1 MASEAEIERLY
12 QLFVTNGG
20 GALSFSGTN
29 LTPKQYSEALATSNL
44 TPLEMA
50 QLEARQRQ
58 YNKSVALNSIADE
71 IDANNFT
78 NPYAARGAYGS
89 SLLNTLGASTGV
101 TSTVNGIAG
110 LTNELS
116 GFSTGDKALIFAGVL
131 AGSGVDLEQIIK
143 IAGLSALGLAM
154 YSSLTN
160 HTNNQTANIPETMQ
174 NASNLASMN
183 SQFGP
188 AGGPRPPGETD
199 CDSFNDLMG
208 ILSGAYDGTL
218 DYIDRIIGDI
228 SSFINQSGI
237 GSLLSNI
244 ISAIAGAGS
253 IVADVISAI
262 VGVGIQLLGGI
273 IGVVA
278 KVINAIAD
286 ITSAIANEINNIANM
301 AAELLRKALALVL
314 GGAALDPCKRAV
326 LMNTGSTEMKAAVT
340 QLNQPLGTAAPGGVG
355 TTVDPRANADEV
367 TRNMKYA
374 RDEAK
379 LNPGVPQSPFEE
391 SASNY
396 TTKDESLHADATQSE
411 IPVLRGNLETTTTS
425 SSYTYIPTTPSP
437 ELARKVGESME
448 EFLRRSGVTSNQ
460 PTAEKET
467 KTKRLAK
474 SAEKMI
480 NDWRGK
486 QLDYTRDSR
495 ALISSM
501 NDALKERD
509 FPSKK
514 ASLSNRLKV
523 LVSLQTDNQKIIT
536 NLTNKYIDSFYY
548 TGGSIIL
555 NEKRIDLHY
564 LGRIYPA
571 QTRTYN
577 NAVTSLNA
585 IQTEWKSIDIQLH

>member
-89 SLLNTLGASTGV
+89 SLLNTLGASTGATNV
-101 TSTVNGIAG
+101 G
-110 LTNELS
+110 LLSSALS

-367 TRNMKYA
+367 TRNMKFA

-396 TTKDESLHADATQSE
+396 TTKDESLHADTTQSE
-411 IPVLRGNLETTTTS
+411 IPVLRGNLETVTTS

-460 PTAEKET
+460 TTTEKGTRT
-467 KTKRLAK
+467 KKLAK

-501 NDALKERD
+501 NDALKKRD
-509 FPSKK
+509 FPTKK

-555 NEKRIDLHY
+555 NENRIDLHY
-564 LGRIYPA
+564 LGRIFPA

-577 NAVTSLNA
+577 KAVASLNA
-585 IQTEWKSIDIQLH
+585 IQTEWKSIDIQLL

>member
-101 TSTVNGIAG
+101 TNVG
-110 LTNELS
+110 LLSSALS

-131 AGSGVDLEQIIK
+131 AASGVDLEQIIK

-154 YSSLTN
+154 YSALTN

-174 NASNLASMN
+174 NASNLASTN

-218 DYIDRIIGDI
+218 DFIERVIGDI

-237 GSLLSNI
+237 GSLLSSI

-340 QLNQPLGTAAPGGVG
+340 QLNQPLGTAAPEGVG

-396 TTKDESLHADATQSE
+396 TTKDESLHSDATTQSE

-448 EFLRRSGVTSNQ
+448 EFLRRSGVTQIS
-460 PTAEKET
+460 TTEKDVKGT
-467 KTKRLAK
+467 RLAK
-474 SAEKMI
+474 SAEMMI
-480 NDWRGK
+480 NDWREK
-486 QLDYTRDSR
+486 QLNYTRDSR

-501 NDALKERD
+501 NDALEKRD
-509 FPSKK
+509 FPTKK
-514 ASLSNRLKV
+514 ASLSDRLKV

-536 NLTNKYIDSFYY
+536 NLTSKYIDSFYY
-548 TGGSIIL
+548 VPKGSLIIA
-555 NEKRIDLHY
+555 EKRIKLHY
-564 LGRIYPA
+564 LGRIFPA

-585 IQTEWKSIDIQLH
+585 IKTEWNSIDIQVY

>member
-89 SLLNTLGASTGV
+89 SLLNTLGASTGATNV
-101 TSTVNGIAG
+101 G
-110 LTNELS
+110 LLSSALS

-396 TTKDESLHADATQSE
+396 TTKDESLHADTTQSE
-411 IPVLRGNLETTTTS
+411 IPVLRGNLETVTTS

-460 PTAEKET
+460 TTAEKGTRT
-467 KTKRLAK
+467 KKLAK

-501 NDALKERD
+501 NDALKKRD
-509 FPSKK
+509 FPTKK

-548 TGGSIIL
+548 TGGSILL
-555 NEKRIDLHY
+555 NESRIDLHY
-564 LGRIYPA
+564 LGRIFPA

-577 NAVTSLNA
+577 KAVASLNA
-585 IQTEWKSIDIQLH
+585 IQTEWKSIDIQLL

>member
-89 SLLNTLGASTGV
+89 SLLNTLGASTGATNV
-101 TSTVNGIAG
+101 G
-110 LTNELS
+110 LLSSALS

-218 DYIDRIIGDI
+218 DFIDRIIGDI

-326 LMNTGSTEMKAAVT
+326 LMNTGSTEMK
-340 QLNQPLGTAAPGGVG
+340 
-355 TTVDPRANADEV
+355 
-367 TRNMKYA
+367 MK
-374 RDEAK
+374 
-379 LNPGVPQSPFEE
+379 LP
-391 SASNY
+391 
-396 TTKDESLHADATQSE
+396 E
-411 IPVLRGNLETTTTS
+411 I
-425 SSYTYIPTTPSP
+425 
-437 ELARKVGESME
+437 
-448 EFLRRSGVTSNQ
+448 
-460 PTAEKET
+460 
-467 KTKRLAK
+467 
-474 SAEKMI
+474 
-480 NDWRGK
+480 
-486 QLDYTRDSR
+486 
-495 ALISSM
+495 
-501 NDALKERD
+501 
-509 FPSKK
+509 
-514 ASLSNRLKV
+514 
-523 LVSLQTDNQKIIT
+523 
-536 NLTNKYIDSFYY
+536 
-548 TGGSIIL
+548 
-555 NEKRIDLHY
+555 
-564 LGRIYPA
+564 
-571 QTRTYN
+571 
-577 NAVTSLNA
+577 
-585 IQTEWKSIDIQLH
+585 

>member
-101 TSTVNGIAG
+101 TNVG
-110 LTNELS
+110 LLSSALS

-367 TRNMKYA
+367 TRNMKFA

-411 IPVLRGNLETTTTS
+411 IPVLRGNLETVTTS

-460 PTAEKET
+460 TTAKKEKGTRT
-467 KTKRLAK
+467 KKLAK

-555 NEKRIDLHY
+555 NENRIDLHY

-585 IQTEWKSIDIQLH
+585 IQTEWKSIDIQLL